1 MVTEAF
7 DVGVTKGAV
16 DDDPDENNEIDG
28 DKLDG
33 SPLLALDLDIHF
45 GSNDASA
52 CVEISVFPTELS
64 DSFSFSNSSEFDM
77 SSSATAITEAEV
89 TSLFD
94 FALFSSNWSSLI

>member
-7 DVGVTKGAV
+7 DVGVPKGAV
-16 DDDPDENNEIDG
+16 DDEPDENNEIDG
-28 DKLDG
+28 DKLDIIPV
-33 SPLLALDLDIHF
+33 SALDLDIHS

-52 CVEISVFPTELS
+52 CVEISVFLTELS
-64 DSFSFSNSSEFDM
+64 NSFSFSNRSEFDM
-77 SSSATAITEAEV
+77 SSSVTAITEADV